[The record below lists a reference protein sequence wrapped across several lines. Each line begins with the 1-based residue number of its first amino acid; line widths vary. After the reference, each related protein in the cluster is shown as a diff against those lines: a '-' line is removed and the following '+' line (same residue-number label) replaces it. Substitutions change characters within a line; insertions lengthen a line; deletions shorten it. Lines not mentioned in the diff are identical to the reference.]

1 MLVQCVQGGRWRAAS
16 GIGGGAEDP
25 DAGLLQLAGDH
36 PGVARLTQTNGEIVA
51 ILHEVDVSVRDI
63 ELQLDLGIGSH
74 EARQQGH
81 QAMVGIDGAH
91 ADSQQPLRV
100 TLAAGEGPLGLGN
113 LIEGLLTLR
122 PIQLTVLGEAHAA
135 GGAIEEF
142 DAEPGFDALD
152 GAAHRGRRHSQHL
165 RRGGEAAKL
174 GRLAKELY
182 AAELNGVEGTGHIF
196 IHVNKQVQWRQ
207 FIRHKVI
214 SKFFIQRGT
223 LAV

>member
-1 MLVQCVQGGRWRAAS
+1 M
-16 GIGGGAEDP
+16 
-25 DAGLLQLAGDH
+25 
-36 PGVARLTQTNGEIVA
+36 
-51 ILHEVDVSVRDI
+51 
-63 ELQLDLGIGSH
+63 
-74 EARQQGH
+74 
-81 QAMVGIDGAH
+81 
-91 ADSQQPLRV
+91 

-122 PIQLTVLGEAHAA
+122 PIELTVLGEAHAA

-165 RRGGEAAKL
+165 GRGGEAAKL

-182 AAELNGVEGTGHIF
+182 AAELNGVEGAGHMF
-196 IHVNKQVQWRQ
+196 IHVNKQFQLRQ

-214 SKFFIQRGT
+214 SKFLIQRGT